1 MLQGVLWF
9 FLLIHLSDASW
20 LRKKK
25 YEQGN
30 KPVPVTEEPTTS
42 SPGAVFFIMKHTKVL
57 EINISHDE
65 LKDIRAA
72 YEKMVAG
79 LDINR
84 MIAAMEALTPNRKTL
99 LSAALL
105 HQELEKCYKDI
116 IEAWGP
122 MNEDGSLD
130 VDLLD
135 YPSAGSGNLGFILNL
150 KFDREKEGWLWTL
163 NLEVSSNYVYPAER

>member
-1 MLQGVLWF
+1 
-9 FLLIHLSDASW
+9 
-20 LRKKK
+20 
-25 YEQGN
+25 
-30 KPVPVTEEPTTS
+30 
-42 SPGAVFFIMKHTKVL
+42 MKQITKVL
-57 EINISHDE
+57 GISINGDD

-84 MIAAMEALTPNRKTL
+84 MIAAMEALTPNRKTV

-105 HQELEKCYKDI
+105 HQELEKSYKDI

-130 VDLLD
+130 IDLLD
-135 YPSAGSGNLGFILNL
+135 YPSASSDSSLGFILKL
-150 KFDREKEGWLWTL
+150 KFNADKEYWIWTL
-163 NLEVSSNYVYPAER
+163 NLDVASNYIYSAENPSDKQSS

>member
-1 MLQGVLWF
+1 MRTLV
-9 FLLIHLSDASW
+9 I
-20 LRKKK
+20 
-25 YEQGN
+25 N
-30 KPVPVTEEPTTS
+30 VTAE
-42 SPGAVFFIMKHTKVL
+42 
-57 EINISHDE
+57 E
-65 LKDIRAA
+65 LKDIRTA

-84 MIAAMEALTPNRKTL
+84 MIAAMEALTPNRKTV

-105 HQELEKCYKDI
+105 HQALEESYKDI

-135 YPSAGSGNLGFILNL
+135 YHSAGCGTLGFHL
-150 KFDREKEGWLWTL
+150 KLEFDEDQEYWIWTL
-163 NLEVSSNYVYPAER
+163 NLEVASSYIYPTED

>member
-1 MLQGVLWF
+1 MRTLV
-9 FLLIHLSDASW
+9 I
-20 LRKKK
+20 
-25 YEQGN
+25 N
-30 KPVPVTEEPTTS
+30 VTAE
-42 SPGAVFFIMKHTKVL
+42 
-57 EINISHDE
+57 E

-84 MIAAMEALTPNRKTL
+84 MIAAMEALAPNRKTV

-105 HQELEKCYKDI
+105 HQELEKSYKDI

-135 YPSAGSGNLGFILNL
+135 YPSAGCGTLGFLL
-150 KFDREKEGWLWTL
+150 KLGFCKDQEFWIWTL
-163 NLEVSSNYVYPAER
+163 NLDVASSYIYQTED

>member
-1 MLQGVLWF
+1 
-9 FLLIHLSDASW
+9 
-20 LRKKK
+20 
-25 YEQGN
+25 
-30 KPVPVTEEPTTS
+30 
-42 SPGAVFFIMKHTKVL
+42 MKHTKVL

-72 YEKMVAG
+72 YEKMVAE

-84 MIAAMEALTPNRKTL
+84 MIAAMEVLTPNRKTV

-105 HQELEKCYKDI
+105 HQELEKCYKEI
-116 IEAWGP
+116 IDAWGP

-135 YPSAGSGNLGFILNL
+135 YPSAGCGTFGFLL
-150 KFDREKEGWLWTL
+150 KLEFDKDQEYWMWTL
-163 NLEVSSNYVYPAER
+163 NLDVASNYVYPSDR